1 MNRIELVQAIADK
14 HQLSKAEAGRV
25 LDTVIDSIVATVKK
39 GGTVS
44 LVGFGTFKQVARAAR
59 TGFNPQ
65 AGTKIKI
72 AAAKVPKFTP
82 GSGFKAA
89 VDAKFAK
96 RKADKAA
103 AAPKAK
109 EAVVKK
115 AVVKKP
121 VAKAPVA
128 KKPALR
134 KAA

>member
-1 MNRIELVQAIADK
+1 MNRIELVETIAQK
-14 HQLSKAEAGRV
+14 HDISKAEAGRV
-25 LDTVIDSIVATVKK
+25 LDTILETIVGTVKK
-39 GGTVS
+39 GNTVS

-72 AAAKVPKFTP
+72 AASKVPKFTP
-82 GSGFKAA
+82 GTAFKAA

-103 AAPKAK
+103 AAPK
-109 EAVVKK
+109 K
-115 AVVKKP
+115 AVKKP
-121 VAKAPVA
+121 VAKKPVA
-128 KKPALR
+128 KKAAKPALR

>member
-1 MNRIELVQAIADK
+1 MNRIELVETIAEK
-14 HQLSKAEAGRV
+14 HSLSKAEAGRV
-25 LDTVIDSIVATVKK
+25 LDTILESIVGTVKK
-39 GGTVS
+39 GGAVS

-82 GSGFKAA
+82 GTAFKAA

-103 AAPKAK
+103 AAPK
-109 EAVVKK
+109 K
-115 AVVKKP
+115 AVKKP
-121 VAKAPVA
+121 VAKKPVA
-128 KKPALR
+128 KKAAKPALR

>member
-1 MNRIELVQAIADK
+1 MNRIELVETIATK
-14 HQLSKAEAGRV
+14 HELSKAEAGRV
-25 LDTVIDSIVATVKK
+25 LDTILEAVVGTVKK
-39 GGTVS
+39 GGAVT

-96 RKADKAA
+96 RKAEKAA
-103 AAPKAK
+103 AAPKGK
-109 EAVVKK
+109 VVKK
-115 AVVKKP
+115 AVAKKA
-121 VAKAPVA
+121 AKAA
-128 KKPALR
+128 KPAQR

>member
-1 MNRIELVQAIADK
+1 MNRIELIEILADK

-25 LDTVIDSIVATVKK
+25 LDTVVDTIVGTVKK
-39 GGTVS
+39 GDAVT

-72 AAAKVPKFTP
+72 AAAKVPKFTA
-82 GSGFKAA
+82 GTAFKAA

-96 RKADKAA
+96 RKAEKAA
-103 AAPKAK
+103 AAPKK
-109 EAVVKK
+109 
-115 AVVKKP
+115 VVKKP
-121 VAKAPVA
+121 VAKKPA
-128 KKPALR
+128 KAVKAAKPALR

>member
-1 MNRIELVQAIADK
+1 MNRIELVQTIADK
-14 HQLSKAEAGRV
+14 HELSKAEAGRV
-25 LDTVIDSIVATVKK
+25 LDTIIDSIVGAVKK
-39 GGTVS
+39 GDSVS

-72 AAAKVPKFTP
+72 AAAKVPKFTA
-82 GSGFKAA
+82 GTAFKAA

-96 RKADKAA
+96 RKAEKAA
-103 AAPKAK
+103 AAPKAN
-109 EAVVKK
+109 AVKK

-121 VAKAPVA
+121 VAKKPTA
-128 KKPALR
+128 KPALR